1 MSTLYDLLKSN
12 TKLPVAKEVIL
23 NLVITNNYA
32 SEQLKL
38 LFKNYSLSGQQYNV
52 LRILRGQKGNPVNQ
66 QTIQERMVHKNSNTG
81 RLIDK
86 LVEKE
91 LVNRKQCI
99 ENRRQV
105 KLSITNK
112 ALNLLDNL
120 DPQLDRIE
128 SNLVDKLTNK
138 EATTLCYLLEKLRT

>member
-1 MSTLYDLLKSN
+1 MSTLNQLLKSDA
-12 TKLPVAKEVIL
+12 KLPIAKEVVL
-23 NLVITNNYA
+23 NLVFTNNYIT
-32 SEQLKL
+32 EQLKE
-38 LFKNYSLSGQQYNV
+38 LFKSNDLSGQQYNV
-52 LRILRGQKGNPVNQ
+52 LRILRGQKGVPVNQ

-91 LVNRKQCI
+91 LVKRKQCT

-105 KLSITNK
+105 KLTITNK
-112 ALNLLDNL
+112 GLGLLENL
-120 DPQLDRIE
+120 DPKLDNIE
-128 SNLVDKLTNK
+128 SNIVNKLTNE

>member
-1 MSTLYDLLKSN
+1 MSTLNQLLKSDA
-12 TKLPVAKEVIL
+12 KLPIAKEVVL
-23 NLVITNNYA
+23 NLVFTNNYIT
-32 SEQLKL
+32 EQLKA
-38 LFKNYSLSGQQYNV
+38 LFKNNELSGQQYNV
-52 LRILRGQKGNPVNQ
+52 LRILRGQKGIPVNQ

-91 LVNRKQCI
+91 LVNRKQCP

-112 ALNLLDNL
+112 GLNLLENL
-120 DPQLDRIE
+120 DPQLDNIE
-128 SNLVDKLTNK
+128 SNIVNKLTNK
-138 EATTLCYLLEKLRT
+138 EATTLCYLLEKLRI